1 MLDLFL
7 QLTISVLAQEV
18 ENMRNLTSQGWSQA
32 ENIANFYLCLKYSLV
47 DNDNKL
53 RQSFTSLQLWFKI
66 QEKCRYL
73 NLESNYILSDTISC
87 FRKMLMRQL
96 VDKLRYNKTIK
107 LLNLFDNFIDYSSNF
122 RKSAPGKI

>member
-18 ENMRNLTSQGWSQA
+18 ENMRNLTSRGWSQA

>member
-18 ENMRNLTSQGWSQA
+18 ENMRNLTSRGWSQA

-66 QEKCRYL
+66 QEKRRYL

-96 VDKLRYNKTIK
+96 VDKLRCNKTIK

>member
-1 MLDLFL
+1 
-7 QLTISVLAQEV
+7 
-18 ENMRNLTSQGWSQA
+18 MRNLTSQGWSQA